1 MRRADFALSIL
12 CALLLS
18 ACGGTPPVP
27 QVKGHYKLGAP
38 YTVKGRTYYPKF
50 DPTYDR
56 TGIASWYGDAFH
68 GKPTANGERF
78 DKNRISAAHPTLP
91 LPSIVE
97 VTNLENG
104 RRVELRVN
112 DRGPFV
118 EDRLIDLSEAAA
130 RELGFKRKGLAKVRV
145 RFMALADADGTP
157 PRPLRVAVSEP
168 PRPRTPIERPAP
180 AETRRPANSNAA
192 DSAPAAGPAEG
203 TSVSGCA
210 TDGHYVQVA
219 ALSNTA
225 SADEIS
231 RRLVSLGSVWID
243 EVKGTSRDLYRLR
256 LGPLNSRSSAFDML
270 ARIYRM
276 GYEEAYVVSC

>member
-1 MRRADFALSIL
+1 MRRATLAATVL
-12 CALLLS
+12 CAFLLS
-18 ACGGTPPVP
+18 ACGGSPPVP

-38 YTVKGRTYYPKF
+38 YTIKGRTYYPKF
-50 DPTYDR
+50 DPTYER
-56 TGIASWYGDAFH
+56 TGVASWYGDAFH
-68 GKPTANGERF
+68 GKATANGERF

-104 RRVELRVN
+104 RRLELRVN

-145 RFMALADADGTP
+145 RFMALADATGTP
-157 PRPLRVAVSEP
+157 PRPVRVAASEP
-168 PRPRTPIERPAP
+168 AKPRAPLERPRQ
-180 AETRRPANSNAA
+180 AETRLPRSAIAAN
-192 DSAPAAGPAEG
+192 SAPAAGPAAG
-203 TSVSGCA
+203 TSAGACA

-256 LGPLNSRSSAFDML
+256 LGPLDTRSSAFDML